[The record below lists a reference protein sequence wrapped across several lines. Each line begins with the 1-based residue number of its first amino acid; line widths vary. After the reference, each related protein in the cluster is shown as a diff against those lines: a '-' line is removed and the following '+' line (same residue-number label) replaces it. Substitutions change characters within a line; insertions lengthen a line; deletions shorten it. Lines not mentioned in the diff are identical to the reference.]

1 MDTDDDAKE
10 PMTTM
15 ADVAATAALPTL
27 PPLRTATFPYHPGD
41 VILPG
46 YRLTKRLGSGGFG
59 EVWRAEAPGGM
70 GVAIKILAN
79 LGRRE
84 GGREYRALQTIKNI
98 RHAHIVPLF
107 GVWLKANDGRV
118 LSETELHEAE
128 KRILSV
134 MPATAETRDAVDE
147 PGQSSLESLELI
159 VAMGLG
165 DQTLFDRLRE
175 SQRAGSR
182 GLPPEEL
189 VPWMQQAALAL
200 DHFNSSSR
208 RSSENATA
216 VQHCDIKP
224 QNMLLVGDV
233 VQVCDFGLARAQGE
247 VRATSNTMASLAYA
261 APEMVSPPYDP
272 SPATDQYSLAISYI
286 ELRTGRLPYTELT
299 PITIL
304 RAKLDGQL
312 DLASLSPA
320 ETSVLKRALQVD
332 PKKRWQSC
340 AEFVRALRGSVPRS
354 HDSRSLDSQPLSPQN
369 ASTPADHQTTKAA
382 PDPAWAQTKGPAD
395 ASPALALAPVPA
407 SAAGTARGRPK
418 AGIVAT
424 VAASGLALLAGA
436 YTAFGPRIQPPS
448 PGSSTSPSSPTP
460 LGSAS
465 ADGTSNAASRET
477 TPAALLA
484 RAADLEKRGE
494 FVASAQDYGAALAD
508 QPDKLATVLW
518 SLQTKAADAGRP
530 ADCVPLLERLE
541 TLYASSPP
549 PRVAGISRWDVV
561 NSLAWYTATQP
572 TADAAAGRKARILA
586 EEALNLAGNDPL
598 MRAQSL
604 DTLAASVAR
613 AGDTAEALRRI
624 DDAIGLAQDQ
634 AQRAEFEKRREHY
647 QRGLPWNDP

>member
-15 ADVAATAALPTL
+15 ADVVATAAVPTL
-27 PPLRTATFPYHPGD
+27 PPLRMATFPYHPGD
-41 VILPG
+41 IILPG
-46 YRLTKRLGSGGFG
+46 YRLTKRIGSGGFG

-79 LGRRE
+79 LGKRE

-134 MPATAETRDAVDE
+134 TPATAEIRDAGDKT
-147 PGQSSLESLELI
+147 GHSSLDSLELI

-175 SQRAGSR
+175 AQRAGNQ

-208 RSSENATA
+208 RSAENATA

-299 PITIL
+299 PIMIL
-304 RAKLDGQL
+304 RAKLDDQL
-312 DLASLSPA
+312 DWASLSPA
-320 ETSVLKRALQVD
+320 ETRVLKRALQVD
-332 PKKRWQSC
+332 PKKRWKSC
-340 AEFVRALRGSVPRS
+340 AEFVRGLRGSVPRS

-369 ASTPADHQTTKAA
+369 GGAPADHQSTKTT
-382 PDPAWAQTKGPAD
+382 PGPAWAETHGTAAAAP
-395 ASPALALAPVPA
+395 SPVVAPAPVPA
-407 SAAGTARGRPK
+407 SVPAATRTKTGVMA
-418 AGIVAT
+418 A
-424 VAASGLALLAGA
+424 VAASGLVLLAGA
-436 YTAFGPRIQPPS
+436 YTVFGPRSQQQNR
-448 PGSSTSPSSPTP
+448 GSLTES
-460 LGSAS
+460 GSAS

-477 TPAALLA
+477 TSADLLA
-484 RAADLEKRGE
+484 RAADLEKRGD
-494 FVASAQDYGAALAD
+494 FIASAQDYAAALAD

-518 SLQTKAADAGRP
+518 SLQTKAADADRP
-530 ADCVPLLERLE
+530 VDCVPLLERLE
-541 TLYASSPP
+541 KLYAISPP
-549 PRVAGISRWDVV
+549 PQVAGISRWDVV

-613 AGDTAEALRRI
+613 AGETAEALRRI

-634 AQRAEFEKRREHY
+634 AQRAEFEKRRDRY

>member
-1 MDTDDDAKE
+1 MDTDDAAQE
-10 PMTTM
+10 PMTNV
-15 ADVAATAALPTL
+15 ADLAATAALPT
-27 PPLRTATFPYHPGD
+27 PQPLRTATFPYHPGD
-41 VILPG
+41 IILPG

-147 PGQSSLESLELI
+147 PGQASLESLELI

-175 SQRAGSR
+175 SQREGSG

-189 VPWMQQAALAL
+189 VLWMQQAALAL
-200 DHFNSSSR
+200 DYFNRGSR
-208 RSSENATA
+208 RSVENATA

-224 QNMLLVGDV
+224 QNILLVGDV

-286 ELRTGRLPYTELT
+286 ELRTGRLPYSELT

-304 RAKLDGQL
+304 RAKVDGQL
-312 DLASLSPA
+312 DLSLLTPA
-320 ETSVLKRALQVD
+320 ETRVLKRALEVD

-354 HDSRSLDSQPLSPQN
+354 RDSRSLDSQALSPQN
-369 ASTPADHQTTKAA
+369 SHAPADEQATDAS
-382 PDPAWAQTKGPAD
+382 PDPAWAETTGTEAA
-395 ASPALALAPVPA
+395 ASAPVVTPPG
-407 SAAGTARGRPK
+407 AADSVGTHTRSK

-424 VAASGLALLAGA
+424 VAASGLVLLAGA

-448 PGSSTSPSSPTP
+448 PGSPTSPSPPTP
-460 LGSAS
+460 PGSAS
-465 ADGTSNAASRET
+465 ADGTSDAASRAT

-484 RAADLEKRGE
+484 RAADLEQRGDLI
-494 FVASAQDYGAALAD
+494 ASAHDYAAALAD
-508 QPDKLATVLW
+508 QPDKLAAVLW
-518 SLQTKAADAGRP
+518 SLQTKAADARRP

-541 TLYASSPP
+541 KLYASSPP

-572 TADAAAGRKARILA
+572 AADAAAGREARILA
-586 EEALNLAGNDPL
+586 EEALDLAGNDPL
-598 MRAQSL
+598 LRAQSL

-624 DDAIGLAQDQ
+624 NDAIGLVQDPD
-634 AQRAEFEKRREHY
+634 QRAAFEKRRDRY
-647 QRGLPWNDP
+647 QQGLPWNEP

>member
-1 MDTDDDAKE
+1 MDTDADAKE

-27 PPLRTATFPYHPGD
+27 PPLRAATFPYHPGD

-134 MPATAETRDAVDE
+134 MPATAETGDAGDE

-175 SQRAGSR
+175 SQRAGNR

-208 RSSENATA
+208 RSAENATA

-286 ELRTGRLPYTELT
+286 ELRTGRLPYAELT

-304 RAKLDGQL
+304 RAKLDDHL
-312 DLASLSPA
+312 DLTALTPT
-320 ETSVLKRALQVD
+320 ETSVLKRALAVD

-382 PDPAWAQTKGPAD
+382 PDPAWAQTEESAD
-395 ASPALALAPVPA
+395 ASPAQALAPAPA
-407 SAAGTARGRPK
+407 KAAGSARGRSK

-436 YTAFGPRIQPPS
+436 YTAFGPRSQPQNR
-448 PGSSTSPSSPTP
+448 GSLAES
-460 LGSAS
+460 GSAS

-484 RAADLEKRGE
+484 RAADLEQRGE

-518 SLQTKAADAGRP
+518 SLQTKAADAGRS

-586 EEALNLAGNDPL
+586 EEALNLAGNDPPL
-598 MRAQSL
+598 RAQSL